1 MKKLSILALVV
12 VTFASLA
19 LGVEYSDLCENH
31 WAYDSVI
38 KTTAGGLFIGFPDG
52 TFRGSEDVTRYQ
64 LAMTLARFMD
74 YSDAGDAKLQ
84 EVVFSLT
91 KKVAGLSLEISD
103 NKKNLVDLTAELR
116 ALEATVASLKQSG
129 MTGDFVSLKTFDDTV
144 AFLYDEIDRLSM
156 EAVAANEGIALISE
170 RLDSMSSVPT
180 DVETLKNRTTDLEV
194 TVKLLG
200 QALANLKKDNSEQA
214 KAVDD
219 LASRFEVTE
228 NVLNSVTSD
237 LFALRRSMAT
247 KGDLSALESK
257 LAGEMPDLEPYV
269 TNEDLNDK
277 LSLMYTRILKIQDSI
292 AKMPEVKYYDAEI
305 EEIHSAMENVDE
317 TLEVLFD
324 QVDLNISRLD
334 DLDGKLAELKA
345 ELSTKASAGD
355 VEVVEGRVTDLEVTT
370 KMLSNA
376 IIAANKRISELDYV
390 TPEQLT
396 AKMNFLYKKLGLAEE
411 SLKAELG
418 DLEGELAL
426 LGDEVTENYEM
437 LEVAFDQ
444 IDANIAVLD
453 DHADL
458 IASLEG
464 RTGTLEGKVGVLEEA
479 VDSLESI
486 TNTMAI
492 QMFKLDRNKAD
503 KSALEA
509 AETRIAALEENDVV
523 IEGKISALEE
533 TQKQNVINTNA
544 AIILSFVA
552 LAFGAVGL
560 ILK

>member
-1 MKKLSILALVV
+1 MKKLSILTLIVV
-12 VTFASLA
+12 AFASLS
-19 LGVEYSDLCENH
+19 LGVEYSDLSENH

-52 TFRGSEDVTRYQ
+52 TFRGSEFATRYQ

-156 EAVAANEGIALISE
+156 EAVTANEGIVLISE
-170 RLDSMSSVPT
+170 RLDSMSSVPS
-180 DVETLKNRTTDLEV
+180 DVEALKNRATDLEV

-200 QALANLKKDNSEQA
+200 QAIANLKNDNSEQA
-214 KAVDD
+214 EAVAD
-219 LASRFEVTE
+219 LTSRFEATE

-237 LFALRRSMAT
+237 LFAMRRSMAT
-247 KGDLSALESK
+247 KDDLSTLESK

-305 EEIHSAMENVDE
+305 EEIHAAMENADE

-334 DLDGKLAELKA
+334 DLDGKLAELKS
-345 ELSTKASAGD
+345 ELSTKASASD
-355 VEVVEGRVTDLEVTT
+355 VEAVEGRVTDLEVTT

-376 IIAANKRISELDYV
+376 VIAANKRISELDYV

-396 AKMNFLYKKLGLAEE
+396 AKMNFLYRKLGLAEE
-411 SLKAELG
+411 NLKAELG
-418 DLEGELAL
+418 NLNGELDL
-426 LGDEVTENYEM
+426 LRDEVTDNYEM

-453 DHADL
+453 DHADS
-458 IASLEG
+458 IASLED
-464 RTGTLEGKVGVLEEA
+464 RTGTLEGKVGVLEGA

>member
-1 MKKLSILALVV
+1 
-12 VTFASLA
+12 
-19 LGVEYSDLCENH
+19 
-31 WAYDSVI
+31 
-38 KTTAGGLFIGFPDG
+38 
-52 TFRGSEDVTRYQ
+52 
-64 LAMTLARFMD
+64 
-74 YSDAGDAKLQ
+74 
-84 EVVFSLT
+84 
-91 KKVAGLSLEISD
+91 
-103 NKKNLVDLTAELR
+103 
-116 ALEATVASLKQSG
+116 EA
-129 MTGDFVSLKTFDDTV
+129 
-144 AFLYDEIDRLSM
+144 
-156 EAVAANEGIALISE
+156 
-170 RLDSMSSVPT
+170 
-180 DVETLKNRTTDLEV
+180 LKNRATDLEV

-200 QALANLKKDNSEQA
+200 QAIANLKNDNSEQA
-214 KAVDD
+214 EAVAD
-219 LASRFEVTE
+219 LTSRFEATE

-237 LFALRRSMAT
+237 LFAMRRSMAT
-247 KGDLSALESK
+247 KDDLSALESK

-269 TNEDLNDK
+269 TNEALNDK

-292 AKMPEVKYYDAEI
+292 AKMPEVKYYDTEI
-305 EEIHSAMENVDE
+305 EEIEVALFGIDE
-317 TLEVLFD
+317 TMEVLFD
-324 QVDLNISRLD
+324 QVDLNIARLD
-334 DLDGKLAELKA
+334 SLDNQLSELKT
-345 ELSTKASAGD
+345 ELSAKASAGD
-355 VEVVEGRVTDLEVTT
+355 VEAVEGRVTDLEVTT

-396 AKMNFLYKKLGLAEE
+396 TKMNFLYKKLGLAEE

-418 DLEGELAL
+418 YLEGELAL
-426 LGDEVTENYEM
+426 LGDEVTDNYEM

-464 RTGTLEGKVGVLEEA
+464 RTGTLEGKVGVLEGA

-509 AETRIAALEENDVV
+509 AETRIAALEENDVI

>member
-1 MKKLSILALVV
+1 MKKLSILTLIVV
-12 VTFASLA
+12 AFASLS
-19 LGVEYSDLCENH
+19 LGVEYSDLSENH

-52 TFRGSEDVTRYQ
+52 TFRGSEFATRYQ

-156 EAVAANEGIALISE
+156 EAVTANEGIVLISE
-170 RLDSMSSVPT
+170 RLDSMSSVPS
-180 DVETLKNRTTDLEV
+180 DVEALKNRATDLEV

-200 QALANLKKDNSEQA
+200 QAIANLKNDNSEQA
-214 KAVDD
+214 ETVAD
-219 LASRFEVTE
+219 LTSRFEATE

-237 LFALRRSMAT
+237 LFAMRRSMAT
-247 KGDLSALESK
+247 KDDLSALESK

-269 TNEDLNDK
+269 TNEALNDK

-305 EEIHSAMENVDE
+305 EEIHAAMENADE

-334 DLDGKLAELKA
+334 DLDGKLAELKT

-355 VEVVEGRVTDLEVTT
+355 VEAVEGRVTDLEVTT

-396 AKMNFLYKKLGLAEE
+396 TKMNFLYKKLGLAEE

-418 DLEGELAL
+418 YLEGELAL
-426 LGDEVTENYEM
+426 LGDEVTDNYEM

-464 RTGTLEGKVGVLEEA
+464 RTGTLEGKVGVLEGA

-509 AETRIAALEENDVV
+509 AETRIAALEENDVI

>member
-12 VTFASLA
+12 VTFASLV
-19 LGVEYSDLCENH
+19 LGVEYSDLSEYH

-116 ALEATVASLKQSG
+116 ALEATVASLKQNG
-129 MTGDFVSLKTFDDTV
+129 MSGDFVSLKTFDDAI
-144 AFLYDEIDRLSM
+144 AFLYDEIDRLSA
-156 EAVAANEGIALISE
+156 EAVSANDGIWLINEKLSA
-170 RLDSMSSVPT
+170 MSGVPS
-180 DVETLKNRTTDLEV
+180 DIESLKNRATDLEV

-200 QALANLKKDNSEQA
+200 QAIANLKKDENEQNDEVA
-214 KAVDD
+214 A
-219 LASRFEVTE
+219 LSSRLGVSE
-228 NVLNSVTSD
+228 NVINSLTAD
-237 LFALRRSMAT
+237 LFALRRGMAT
-247 KGDLSALESK
+247 KADLADLEAK
-257 LAGEMPDLEPYV
+257 LSGEMPDLEPYV
-269 TNEDLNDK
+269 TNEELNDK
-277 LSLMYTRILKIQDSI
+277 LSLMYTRILMIQDSI
-292 AKMPEVKYYDAEI
+292 AKMPEVKYYDTEI
-305 EEIHSAMENVDE
+305 EEIEVALFGIDE
-317 TLEVLFD
+317 TMEVLFD
-324 QVDLNISRLD
+324 QVDLNIARLD
-334 DLDGKLAELKA
+334 SLDNQLSEFKT
-345 ELSTKASAGD
+345 ELSAKASSGD
-355 VEVVEGRVTDLEVTT
+355 VDTLKGRVTDLEVLSR
-370 KMLSNA
+370 MLSNA
-376 IIAANKRISELDYV
+376 VISANKRISELNYV
-390 TPEQLT
+390 TPDQLA
-396 AKMNFLYKKLGLAEE
+396 AKMNFLYTKLGLTEE
-411 SLKAELG
+411 KLKAEINV
-418 DLEGELAL
+418 LA
-426 LGDEVTENYEM
+426 DEVSMVKNEVAGNYEM

-453 DHADL
+453 EHADM
-458 IASLEG
+458 IASIEG
-464 RTGTLEGKVGVLEEA
+464 RTASLEGKVGVLEEE
-479 VDSLESI
+479 VDSLKSI

-503 KSALEA
+503 KTALAA
-509 AETRIAALEENDVV
+509 AETRISALEENDVAL
-523 IEGKISALEE
+523 ESKISALED
-533 TQKQNVINTNA
+533 TQKQNIINTNA

>member
-1 MKKLSILALVV
+1 
-12 VTFASLA
+12 
-19 LGVEYSDLCENH
+19 
-31 WAYDSVI
+31 
-38 KTTAGGLFIGFPDG
+38 
-52 TFRGSEDVTRYQ
+52 
-64 LAMTLARFMD
+64 
-74 YSDAGDAKLQ
+74 
-84 EVVFSLT
+84 
-91 KKVAGLSLEISD
+91 
-103 NKKNLVDLTAELR
+103 
-116 ALEATVASLKQSG
+116 
-129 MTGDFVSLKTFDDTV
+129 
-144 AFLYDEIDRLSM
+144 
-156 EAVAANEGIALISE
+156 
-170 RLDSMSSVPT
+170 
-180 DVETLKNRTTDLEV
+180 
-194 TVKLLG
+194 
-200 QALANLKKDNSEQA
+200 
-214 KAVDD
+214 
-219 LASRFEVTE
+219 
-228 NVLNSVTSD
+228 
-237 LFALRRSMAT
+237 
-247 KGDLSALESK
+247 K

-269 TNEDLNDK
+269 TNEALNDK

-292 AKMPEVKYYDAEI
+292 AKMPEVKYYDTEI
-305 EEIHSAMENVDE
+305 EEIEVALFGIDE
-317 TLEVLFD
+317 TMEVLFD
-324 QVDLNISRLD
+324 QVDLNIARLD
-334 DLDGKLAELKA
+334 SLDNQLSELKT
-345 ELSTKASAGD
+345 ELSAKASAGD
-355 VEVVEGRVTDLEVTT
+355 VEAVEGRVTDLEVTT

-396 AKMNFLYKKLGLAEE
+396 TKMNFLYKKLGLAEE

-418 DLEGELAL
+418 YLEGELAL
-426 LGDEVTENYEM
+426 LGDEVTDNYEM

-464 RTGTLEGKVGVLEEA
+464 RTGTLEGKVGVLEGA

-509 AETRIAALEENDVV
+509 AETRIAALEENDVI

>member
-1 MKKLSILALVV
+1 MLVTLEYGSMKKLSILTLIVV
-12 VTFASLA
+12 AFASLS
-19 LGVEYSDLCENH
+19 LGVEYSDLSENH

-52 TFRGSEDVTRYQ
+52 TFRGSEFATRYQ

-156 EAVAANEGIALISE
+156 EAVTANEGIVLISE
-170 RLDSMSSVPT
+170 RLDSMSSVPS
-180 DVETLKNRTTDLEV
+180 DVEALKNRATDLEV

-200 QALANLKKDNSEQA
+200 QAIANLKNDNSEQA
-214 KAVDD
+214 ETVAD
-219 LASRFEVTE
+219 LTSRFEATE

-237 LFALRRSMAT
+237 LFAMRRSMAT
-247 KGDLSALESK
+247 KDDLSALESK

-269 TNEDLNDK
+269 TNEALNDK
-277 LSLMYTRILKIQDSI
+277 LSLMYTRILKIQDTLFGI
-292 AKMPEVKYYDAEI
+292 
-305 EEIHSAMENVDE
+305 DE
-317 TLEVLFD
+317 TMEVLFD
-324 QVDLNISRLD
+324 QVDLNIARLD
-334 DLDGKLAELKA
+334 SLDNQLSELKT
-345 ELSTKASAGD
+345 ELSAKASAGD
-355 VEVVEGRVTDLEVTT
+355 VEAVEGRVTDLEVTT

-376 IIAANKRISELDYV
+376 IIAANKRISE
-390 TPEQLT
+390 P
-396 AKMNFLYKKLGLAEE
+396 EE

-418 DLEGELAL
+418 YLEGELAL
-426 LGDEVTENYEM
+426 LGDEVTDNYEM

-464 RTGTLEGKVGVLEEA
+464 RTGTLEGKVGVLEGA

-509 AETRIAALEENDVV
+509 AE
-523 IEGKISALEE
+523 
-533 TQKQNVINTNA
+533 QKQNVINTNA